1 MGINL
6 EAMGSTTSRLLD
18 DRAGTGAIAVVVES
32 QRRLTQRRK
41 MLVLQAASYAAGDI
55 IVWVYAYAGT
65 ISIIIPSMF
74 FLCGVGLTGLFYVLS
89 EMKVGDRFDDHF
101 LTSYQAA
108 ANIVMQLAFLLAAPE
123 IGFLFLTVVFVIFG
137 FAALRMTSR
146 EATILWV
153 LTGFGVTTIFFLL
166 KAPIALPMRT
176 APEWFAGAFSF
187 VLTIGQCAYIGFF
200 GNSMR
205 RTLHRRTIELKVA
218 NQRIEELAQLD
229 ELTGLLNRRHIL
241 KCLNEEITRAQRTN
255 IPCSIAIIDLDFFKR
270 INDQFGHPAGD
281 EALRTFAIS
290 IFANIRTI
298 DKLGRYGG
306 EEFLLIMPDTAKDQ
320 AVRTLDRLRSI
331 LSEVD
336 WTPISGS
343 FNLTMSAGICS
354 VRQAD
359 STEDILARADIALY
373 RAKDAGRNRV
383 IAA

>member
-1 MGINL
+1 
-6 EAMGSTTSRLLD
+6 
-18 DRAGTGAIAVVVES
+18 
-32 QRRLTQRRK
+32 

>member
-1 MGINL
+1 
-6 EAMGSTTSRLLD
+6 MGSTTSRVLD
-18 DRAGTGAIAVVVES
+18 DRAGAGAIAVVVES
-32 QRRLTQRRK
+32 QRQLTQRRK

-65 ISIIIPSMF
+65 ISIIVPSMF

-89 EMKVGDRFDDHF
+89 EMKVGDKFDDHF

-153 LTGFGVTTIFFLL
+153 LTGFGVTTIFVLL

-241 KCLNEEITRAQRTN
+241 KCLNEEMTRAQRTN